1 MLGLFDVFD
10 VYVGEGG
17 GIRRT
22 RVQRAARLIGL
33 AFIAF
38 LFIVTLLVLW

>member
-10 VYVGEGG
+10 VYVGEGE
-17 GIRRT
+17 IRRT
-22 RVQRAARLIGL
+22 RVLIGL

>member
-10 VYVGEGG
+10 VYVGEGE
-17 GIRRT
+17 IRRT
-22 RVQRAARLIGL
+22 RLQRAARLIGL